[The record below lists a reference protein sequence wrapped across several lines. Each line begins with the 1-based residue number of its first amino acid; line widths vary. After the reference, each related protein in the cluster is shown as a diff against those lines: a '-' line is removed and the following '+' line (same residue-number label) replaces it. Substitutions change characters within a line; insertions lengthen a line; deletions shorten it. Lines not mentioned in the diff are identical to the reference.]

1 MFRVCAIVLVAY
13 NCGYPGLASVR
24 PAAFDQPLVSFHNEV
39 NAAIREAVTGAR
51 IAGEKVL
58 VLASNGA
65 ERAKHELAGNF
76 TDTQKN

>member
-24 PAAFDQPLVSFHNEV
+24 PAAFDQPLTSFHNEV
-39 NAAIREAVTGAR
+39 NAAVLEAVTGAR

-58 VLASNGA
+58 LIASNGA
-65 ERAKHELAGNF
+65 ERAKQELAGNF
-76 TDTQKN
+76 TDTRKN

>member
-24 PAAFDQPLVSFHNEV
+24 PAAFDEPLTSFHNEV
-39 NAAIREAVTGAR
+39 NAAIGEAVAGAR

-58 VLASNGA
+58 LIASNGA

-76 TDTQKN
+76 SDTKKN